1 METLTSALPR
11 DAAAMGQR
19 LIKAGRASAS
29 KIGLEV
35 ELGLLDRAGAPVP
48 YERVRDLLEQIQVG
62 EPGFWRPVD
71 EAGNLIALFGPQ
83 GESITLEPGGQVELS
98 SAPGTSVSSSAAD
111 AALALEKLAAAASAV
126 DCQLVGGG
134 LQPAPLEAVHWMPK
148 GRYRLMR
155 AWFASLGRAGHLG
168 HTMMQRTLSLQ
179 VSLDYT
185 DARDAAELLRLT
197 FLAAAPATA
206 IWAASP
212 WHYGA
217 GEGEFQSFRA
227 EAWRFTDPSRQGLI
241 EPLLAPLAPE
251 AALEAY
257 SAHVLAAPMMF
268 RVRGK
273 EHLDLRGAS
282 FAQNLARG
290 TWEDGEALTEADLWA
305 HNGSVFTEA
314 RLKPGLIEIRST
326 DGLIPRGNLPQALAE
341 VPAFWVGLAY
351 DPQARAEALERLG
364 RLSPAEVIASHD
376 AVPREGLSANWG
388 EEYVL
393 DLARDLVAIAAGGIE
408 RLRAEG
414 REEALASEALSAVA
428 ARLEREMS
436 PADELLEI
444 EATGGRAALLDAL
457 RIG

>member
-1 METLTSALPR
+1 MEALTSELPR
-11 DAAAMGQR
+11 DAAAMGERLAQR
-19 LIKAGRASAS
+19 GRASAT
-29 KIGLEV
+29 KAGLEV
-35 ELGLLDRAGAPVP
+35 ELGLLDEAGNPVP
-48 YERVRDLLEQIQVG
+48 YERVRDLLERIQADD
-62 EPGFWRPVD
+62 PGFWRPVD
-71 EAGNLIALFGPQ
+71 ESGNLIALFGPR
-83 GESITLEPGGQVELS
+83 GESVTLEPGGQVELS
-98 SAPGTSVSSSAAD
+98 SAPGESVSAAAEET
-111 AALALEKLAAAASAV
+111 AAGLRKLAAAAAAV
-126 DCQLVGGG
+126 GCQLVGGG
-134 LQPAPLEAVHWMPK
+134 LLPAPLEAVHWMPK
-148 GRYRLMR
+148 GRYKLMR
-155 AWFASLGRAGHLG
+155 AWFKSLGQAGHLG

-241 EPLLAPLAPE
+241 EPLLSPLAPE

-257 SAHVLAAPMMF
+257 AAHVLRAPMMF

-273 EHLDLRGAS
+273 EHLDMEGAI
-282 FAQNLARG
+282 FGEALARG
-290 TWEDGEALTEADLWA
+290 TWSDGEPVSETDLWN
-305 HNGSVFTEA
+305 HNGSVFTDA

-326 DGLIPRGNLPQALAE
+326 DGALPRGDLPLALAE

-351 DPQARAEALERLG
+351 DAQARGEALERLG
-364 RLSPAEVIASHD
+364 GLSPAEVVASHD
-376 AVPREGLSANWG
+376 AVPREGLSAPWG

-393 DLARDLVAIAAGGIE
+393 DVARDLVDYAAGGIE
-408 RLRAEG
+408 RLRAAG
-414 REEALASEALSAVA
+414 REGPLASEALSVVR

-436 PADELLEI
+436 PADELLEV
-444 EATGGRAALLDAL
+444 EAAGGRAALIEAL
-457 RIG
+457 RIR